1 MGFAKG
7 TLTHSHAPLSRTLGE
22 LLGSVTDPAVEVG
35 PGYSRLPTVEE
46 ASPGRGP
53 TSAIVAGWEACRMA
67 GGSGPV
73 IVLACDLPFVTR
85 PLLAWLVSRPGGGSV
100 VPVVDGLAQPLC
112 ARWSVDDVDR
122 MRDLVARGDRSFRSL
137 CASGSVTLV
146 DERSWGAVAETRA
159 FVDVDTP
166 DDLERFGL
174 EGGAGVVAASPP
186 PDGEPSVVV
195 RPFPGRGPSPG

>member
-7 TLTHSHAPLSRTLGE
+7 TLTHRHAPLSRTLGE

-46 ASPGRGP
+46 TSPGLGP
-53 TSAIVAGWEACRMA
+53 TSAIVAGWEACRLA
-67 GGSGPV
+67 GGTGPV
-73 IVLACDLPFVTR
+73 IVLACDLPLVTR

-100 VPVVDGLAQPLC
+100 VPLVGGRAQPLC

-137 CASGSVTLV
+137 YASGSVTLV
-146 DERSWGAVAETRA
+146 DEESWGVVAEARA
-159 FVDVDTP
+159 FADADTP
-166 DDLERFGL
+166 EDLERLGL
-174 EGGAGVVAASPP
+174 AAAHGIAATPP
-186 PDGEPSVVV
+186 PNGEASVAV